1 MPTATETARSLCEG
15 FVAHDD
21 RDRERAIAAFR
32 RVDDAQ
38 FAHLDADHAHAAA
51 AAYVEALWAK
61 DALEAAHTYPGAPG
75 AVDET
80 YSDRDRRPDAA
91 TLDRDSLARSD
102 WAPVREAF
110 RRRADVVG
118 MAPAYAEHST
128 TFWQRHKCG
137 GDYWTPAMRAQC
149 IEVRAAMGDAAY
161 PAKTGDGA
169 SGFGALPV
177 RYCLGNEL
185 HDAHTEAAW
194 RRAVDV
200 MTPYYARIFEA
211 HD

>member
-1 MPTATETARSLCEG
+1 MPTATETARALCAG
-15 FVAHDD
+15 FQAHDE

-38 FAHLDADHAHAAA
+38 FAHCSTDQAHDAA

-61 DALEAAHTYPGAPG
+61 DALEAAHTYPGDPG
-75 AVDET
+75 AVEET
-80 YSDRDRRPDAA
+80 YSDRDRRTDAA

-110 RRRADVVG
+110 QRRADIVG
-118 MAPAYAEHST
+118 MDAAYAAQST
-128 TFWQRHKCG
+128 AAWREHKCG
-137 GDYWTPAMRAQC
+137 GDYWTPMLRAQR
-149 IEVRAAMGDAAY
+149 IEVRAAMGDPSY
-161 PAKTGDGA
+161 PPKPSDGH
-169 SGFGALPV
+169 GGPGELPA
-177 RYCLGNEL
+177 RYLVGVEC